1 MGLFDSK
8 SNTTANDLADN
19 SNASAANDL
28 IDIGQVSGKKN
39 NQAVDLSRKDT
50 QGGDLVNLGNV
61 HSKHSNQTIDSS
73 RTDSSIKD
81 SHNTRLEGYSGNSG
95 TINITDGGAIDAIER
110 TVSAFSQQATQQLQT
125 TQELAKSVSSG
136 GQTVVAETSARM
148 IKYISIGIS
157 IVGLAFV
164 ANKVFK

>member
-19 SNASAANDL
+19 SNSSAANDL
-28 IDIGQVSGKKN
+28 IDIGQVSGSRNK
-39 NQAVDLSRKDT
+39 QEIDLSRLNAD
-50 QGGDLVNLGNV
+50 GDLIDLGDVNGHRNTQNFDM
-61 HSKHSNQTIDSS
+61 SKVETTVEDSY
-73 RTDSSIKD
+73 
-81 SHNTRLEGYSGNSG
+81 NTNLSGAYAGNSG
-95 TINITDGGAIDAIER
+95 SINITDGGAIDAMSKV
-110 TVSAFSQQATQQLQT
+110 VSAFSSQTTKQLQT
-125 TQELAKSVSSG
+125 TQALAQSVSSG

-148 IKYISIGIS
+148 IKYISIGLG

>member
-19 SNASAANDL
+19 SNSSANNDL
-28 IDIGQVSGKKN
+28 IDIGQVSGARN
-39 NQAVDLSRKDT
+39 SQEVDLSRKST
-50 QGGDLVNLGNV
+50 EGGDLVNLGNV
-61 HSKHSNQTIDSS
+61 RSKHSTQNIDSS
-73 RTDSSIKD
+73 RTDASVRD
-81 SHNTRLEGYSGNSG
+81 SNNTRLEGYSGNSG

-110 TVSAFSQQATQQLQT
+110 TVSAFSQQTAKQLQT

-148 IKYISIGIS
+148 IKYISIGIG